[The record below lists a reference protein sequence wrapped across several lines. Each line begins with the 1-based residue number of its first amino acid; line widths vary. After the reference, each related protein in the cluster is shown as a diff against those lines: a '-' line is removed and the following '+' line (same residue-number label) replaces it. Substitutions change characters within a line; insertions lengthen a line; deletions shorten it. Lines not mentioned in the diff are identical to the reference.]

1 MATKT
6 ILSQI
11 LDLINS
17 KGFSVEEA
25 TASVVPGADADYWR
39 KRIKREQSGQQPPKK
54 SPKKST
60 SRPSRRRTLRTSV
73 PFVPSSAERQAQ
85 RTGRA
90 TAELTRRVNE
100 AADSETSAILLNI
113 CGQFR
118 ILEVR

>member
-1 MATKT
+1 MATTT
-6 ILSQI
+6 ILQQI
-11 LDLINS
+11 LSLINNGS
-17 KGFSVEEA
+17 TLEQAVEA
-25 TASVVPGADADYWR
+25 TIPGADADYWR

-54 SPKKST
+54 SPKKSS